1 MAMTIGGLAKAGA
14 VGVETI
20 RYYQRRGLLETSAG
34 EGTTRRY
41 GPADADRLRF
51 IRQAQTA
58 GFTLAQIGELL
69 TLDSGTDR
77 TTVRAMAK
85 TRIAELDRQI
95 ADMQAARTALQ
106 RLASDCARN
115 EEGPCPILKA
125 FERPLTA

>member
-20 RYYQRRGLLETSAG
+20 RYYQRRGLLETPAG

-58 GFTLAQIGELL
+58 GFTLTQIGELL

-95 ADMQAARTALQ
+95 ADMQAARAALQ